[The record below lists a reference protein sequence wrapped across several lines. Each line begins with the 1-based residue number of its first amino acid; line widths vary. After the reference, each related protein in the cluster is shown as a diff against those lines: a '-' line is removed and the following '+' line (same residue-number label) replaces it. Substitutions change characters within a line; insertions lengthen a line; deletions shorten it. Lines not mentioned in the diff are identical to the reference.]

1 MKFTLSWLKEHLDT
15 EKTVDEL
22 SVALTAIG
30 LEIDDIQDFA
40 SKLSQFTVAEVLETE
55 KHPDADKLRVCN
67 VKAHDGE
74 RIIVCGA
81 PNARAGIKVA
91 LADIGVHIP
100 KGDFT
105 IKKSKIRGVESC
117 GMLCSADELG
127 LEGDADGII
136 ELPDNAKVG
145 DQIAGYLGV
154 DDVLFDIA
162 ITPNRADALGVY
174 GIARDL
180 AAAGMG
186 TLKAIALSSFT
197 AQGKSETSVTL
208 DSAACPYFVSR
219 TIKNVKNT
227 DSPDWL
233 QRKLQAIGLRPISA
247 LVDITNYMTMTY
259 GRPLHVY
266 DADRLKGGITVH
278 DTRDGEYLEALNDKA
293 YNLPDGLC
301 AITDESGV
309 IGLGGV
315 VGGTSTGC
323 EVDTVNVVL
332 ESAWFDPIAIATTGR
347 TLQIDSDARYRFE
360 RTVDPEFTAQGAD
373 IATQLILDICGSD
386 NSEVSELLI
395 TGEMPDVTHNVLLS
409 PDIIRKMSGITIDDA
424 EIQSILEKLGFTVKK
439 NGAEWRV
446 TSPSYRPDM
455 VLKADIVEEVLRI
468 YGYDNIPEIALPA
481 AVASSAPKG
490 NGIEITSRFIR
501 RTWAN
506 RGLHGTYHYAFGE
519 QAHALRFSPEQNEN
533 INYVEV
539 VNPISSDLS
548 VMRTNLL
555 PAMLAATARNIARGL
570 THMGLFEFGNVFF
583 GASPEAQP
591 VHGAAIR
598 TGAAEQ
604 HWSAKPK
611 IVDVFDAKADL
622 FAALTT
628 LGVDV
633 SKVKITTDAPSWY
646 HPGKSARVSL
656 GGKIT
661 LGYFG
666 AIHPQ
671 VLRMFD
677 IEQEV
682 VACEILPENIP
693 SKRKPMKMEAMTS
706 SDFQMTK
713 RDFAF
718 IVDES
723 VAAGDIINAIN
734 NAEKKLLK
742 NVALFDVYQGKG
754 VEDGKKSIA
763 LSVTLQASD
772 RTLSED
778 DITRVSD
785 AIIAAAGKQGAI
797 LR

>member
-15 EKTVDEL
+15 DKSVDEL
-22 SVALTAIG
+22 SVVLTAIG
-30 LEIDDIQDFA
+30 LEIEEIQDFA
-40 SKLSQFTVAEVLETE
+40 SKLSSFTVAEILETE

-105 IKKSKIRGVESC
+105 IKKSKIRGVESF

-127 LEGDADGII
+127 LDGDSEGIM
-136 ELPDNAKVG
+136 ELPDNANVG
-145 DQIAGYLGV
+145 DAIAGYLGV

-162 ITPNRADALGVY
+162 ITPNRSDALGVY

-186 TLKAIALSSFT
+186 TLKTISTSSFT
-197 AQGKSETSVTL
+197 TKGKSETSVTL
-208 DSAACPYFVSR
+208 NSEACPYFVSR
-219 TIKNVKNT
+219 TIKNVTNGE
-227 DSPDWL
+227 SPDWM

-266 DADRLKGGITVH
+266 DAERLTGGITVR
-278 DTRDGEYLEALNDKA
+278 DSKDGEYLEALNDKA

-309 IGLGGV
+309 VGLGGV

-323 EVDTVNVVL
+323 ETDTTNVVL

-360 RTVDPEFTAQGAD
+360 RTVDPDFTAKGAD
-373 IATQLILDICGSD
+373 IATQLILDICGTD
-386 NSEVSELLI
+386 TTEVSDLLI
-395 TGEMPDVTHNVLLS
+395 TGGMPDVTHSITLK
-409 PDIIRKMSGITIDDA
+409 PETIRSMSGIAIDNPETEA
-424 EIQSILEKLGFTVKK
+424 ILEKLGFTVAID
-439 NGAEWRV
+439 GANWTV

-455 VLKADIVEEVLRI
+455 ALKADVVEEVLRI
-468 YGYDNIPEIALPA
+468 YGYDNIPEIPLPA
-481 AVASSAPKG
+481 AKPSTAAKG
-490 NGIEITSRFIR
+490 NDTEINSRLIR

-506 RGLHGTYHYAFGE
+506 RGLDGTYHYAFGE
-519 QAHALRFSPEQNEN
+519 QAHALRFAPE
-533 INYVEV
+533 NYDDLTFVEV
-539 VNPISSDLS
+539 VNPISTDLS

-555 PAMLAATARNIARGL
+555 PAMLAATARNIARNINSVS
-570 THMGLFEFGNVFF
+570 LFEFGNVFF
-583 GASPEAQP
+583 GASPDAQP
-591 VHGAAIR
+591 MQGATVR
-598 TGAAEQ
+598 TGSSAP
-604 HWSAKPK
+604 HWSSATSP
-611 IVDVFDAKADL
+611 VDVFDAKADL
-622 FAALTT
+622 FAALAA
-628 LGVDV
+628 LGVDTN
-633 SKVKITTDAPSWY
+633 KVKITTDAPSWY

-671 VLRMFD
+671 VLRMMD

-693 SKRKPMKMEAMTS
+693 SKRKASKMQAIKT
-706 SDFQMTK
+706 SDFQATK

-718 IVDES
+718 IVDAS

-734 NAEKKLLK
+734 NAEKKLLQ
-742 NVALFDVYQGKG
+742 NVTLFDVYEGKG
-754 VEDGKKSIA
+754 VEDGKKSLA
-763 LSVTLQASD
+763 LSVTLQAAD

-785 AIIAAAGKQGAI
+785 AIIAAAQKQGAV

>member
-15 EKTVDEL
+15 DKTVDEL

-30 LEIDDIQDFA
+30 LEIEEIQDFV
-40 SKLSQFTVAEVLETE
+40 SKLSSFTVAEVLEAE
-55 KHPDADKLRVCN
+55 QHPDADKLRVCN

-91 LADIGVHIP
+91 LADIGVYIP

-105 IKKSKIRGVESC
+105 IKKSKIRGVESL

-127 LEGDADGII
+127 LEGDAAGIL
-136 ELPDNAKVG
+136 ELPADAKVG
-145 DQIAGYLGV
+145 DEIAGYLGV
-154 DDVLFDIA
+154 DDVLFEIA
-162 ITPNRADALGVY
+162 ITPNRGDALGVY

-186 TLKAIALSSFT
+186 TLKPIAKPSFKPSG
-197 AQGKSETSVTL
+197 ASATSVTL
-208 DSAACPYFVSR
+208 ESDACPYFVSR
-219 TIKNVKNT
+219 TISGVTNGE
-227 DSPDWL
+227 SPDWM
-233 QRKLQAIGLRPISA
+233 QRKLQSVGVRPISA

-266 DADRLKGGITVH
+266 DADRLKGGITVR

-301 AITDESGV
+301 AIADESGV

-323 EVDTVNVVL
+323 EADSVNVLL
-332 ESAWFDPIAIATTGR
+332 ESAWFDPISIANTGR
-347 TLQIDSDARYRFE
+347 NLQIDSDARYRFE
-360 RTVDPEFTAQGAD
+360 RTVDPEFTAEGAD
-373 IATQLILDICGSD
+373 IATQLIMDICGSD
-386 NSEVSELLI
+386 SSEVSELLI
-395 TGEMPDVTHNVLLS
+395 TGNKPDITHSVSLS

-424 EIQSILEKLGFTVKK
+424 EIQAILEKLGFAVKAS
-439 NGAEWRV
+439 GADWTV

-455 VLKADIVEEVLRI
+455 ALKADIVEEVLRI

-481 AVASSAPKG
+481 AAPSTASKG
-490 NGIEITSRFIR
+490 NDTEITSRLVR

-506 RGLHGTYHYAFGE
+506 RGLDGVYHYAFGE
-519 QAHALRFSPEQNEN
+519 QAHALRFAPEGNDELKF
-533 INYVEV
+533 VEV

-548 VMRTNLL
+548 IMRTNLL
-555 PAMLAATARNIARGL
+555 PAMLAATSRNIARN
-570 THMGLFEFGNVFF
+570 MRNVALFEFGNVFF
-583 GASPEAQP
+583 GASPDTQP
-591 VHGAAIR
+591 MHAATVR
-598 TGAAEQ
+598 TGTSAQ
-604 HWSAKPK
+604 HWSSKPK
-611 IVDVFDAKADL
+611 AVDAFDAKADL
-622 FAALTT
+622 FAALST

-633 SKVKITTDAPSWY
+633 NKVKVTTDAPSWY
-646 HPGKSARVSL
+646 HPGKSGRVSL

-666 AIHPQ
+666 SIHPQ
-671 VLRMFD
+671 ILRMMD

-682 VACEILPENIP
+682 VACEVMPQNIP
-693 SKRKPMKMEAMTS
+693 SKRKAAKMVAIKT
-706 SDFQMTK
+706 SDFQATK

-718 IVDES
+718 IVDET

-734 NAEKKLLK
+734 NAEKKLLQD
-742 NVALFDVYQGKG
+742 VTLFDVYQGKG

-763 LSVTLQASD
+763 LSVTLQATD

-785 AIIAAAGKQGAI
+785 AIIAAAGKQGAV